1 MGHHNG
7 SAPWDTD
14 TVIVHRPL
22 MDMDIVMDHRWVT
35 DIVMLHHMVMDTVI
49 ALDHLPD
56 TDIATDLQA
65 DMGTTTDLQVDT
77 DTVMLLQ
84 ADTDIAMDHQA
95 DTDTA
100 MLLLVHMVTDTVTRL
115 RMDTDIVT
123 FTVPVHPPPIV
134 TTPLTDIPTVIS
146 TKNLKFFKWQMSN
159 QLLFN
164 QSPIRLHSSKIIFNY
179 VKRKLVS
186 LHHGSN
192 IKMFIFKDIR
202 LIVKLDQNSFFLFKI
217 H

>member
-56 TDIATDLQA
+56 TDTATELLADMDTATDL
-65 DMGTTTDLQVDT
+65 
-77 DTVMLLQ
+77 
-84 ADTDIAMDHQA
+84 QA

>member
-56 TDIATDLQA
+56 TDIVTDLQA
-65 DMGTTTDLQVDT
+65 DT
-77 DTVMLLQ
+77 DTATGLPV
-84 ADTDIAMDHQA
+84 

-123 FTVPVHPPPIV
+123 FTVPVHRPPIV

-146 TKNLKFFKWQMSN
+146 TKNLKFCKWQMSN

-179 VKRKLVS
+179 VKGKLIT
-186 LHHGSN
+186 LHHGAN
-192 IKMFIFKDIR
+192 IKMSILRISE
-202 LIVKLDQNSFFLFKI
+202 SF
-217 H
+217 

>member
-1 MGHHNG
+1 MGHHSG
-7 SAPWDTD
+7 SAQWAMD
-14 TVIVHRPL
+14 TVIVRHPL
-22 MDMDIVMDHRWVT
+22 TDMDIVMDLQWVT

-56 TDIATDLQA
+56 TDTATDLQ
-65 DMGTTTDLQVDT
+65 V
-77 DTVMLLQ
+77 
-84 ADTDIAMDHQA
+84 

-123 FTVPVHPPPIV
+123 STVLVHRPPIA
-134 TTPLTDIPTVIS
+134 TTPSTDIPIVIS

-164 QSPIRLHSSKIIFNY
+164 QSPIRLHSSKIIFI
-179 VKRKLVS
+179 
-186 LHHGSN
+186 H
-192 IKMFIFKDIR
+192 IKG
-202 LIVKLDQNSFFLFKI
+202 
-217 H
+217 

>member
-1 MGHHNG
+1 MDIAMGHHNE
-7 SAPWDTD
+7 SARWDTD

-22 MDMDIVMDHRWVT
+22 TDMDIVMDLQWVT

-56 TDIATDLQA
+56 TDTATELLA
-65 DMGTTTDLQVDT
+65 DTDTATDLQVDT
-77 DTVMLLQ
+77 DTV
-84 ADTDIAMDHQA
+84 
-95 DTDTA
+95 

-123 FTVPVHPPPIV
+123 STVLVHRPPIV
-134 TTPLTDIPTVIS
+134 TTPSTDIPMVIS

-164 QSPIRLHSSKIIFNY
+164 QSPIRLHSSKIIFIY
-179 VKRKLVS
+179 
-186 LHHGSN
+186 
-192 IKMFIFKDIR
+192 IKG
-202 LIVKLDQNSFFLFKI
+202 
-217 H
+217 